1 MVTRPSTA
9 ALPKPD
15 GISSLPSSK
24 RDKQKI
30 KHSSFVSK
38 IEKSSAKT
46 QKRRRPNNK
55 LVANLESLADA
66 LPDAATAGE
75 LETSQAR
82 ILQPKVKLESMKRT
96 KGAKKRKEKL
106 DKLEKERFNA
116 NLAQLV
122 RGTGNATSGADAVQD
137 RWAALKSH
145 VQSNM
150 ETKPEFAQQPSQCW
164 NTVNIVLSAQIT
176 WFPMNILGAKGLQTA
191 LCCVMHR
198 GNLPKDYYR
207 LIIDDYTHRLFSAR
221 LPNICLFLPLDFVP
235 IMNLAAVLPSP
246 KASLS
251 VQSLPIPAPASKE
264 LLIKVSTI
272 GLNAIEAKIAKLAAI
287 PVAYPAILGSSY
299 TGTVEALGSAIT
311 NYCIG
316 ARVLVSKRFGTT
328 GNQYSAYQSYV
339 LAAAEEKM
347 VIRIPEGSDEAVLA
361 SLVMNASC
369 VPGLFSGQLGLR
381 RPAKEIPA
389 VGTEEKKKIL
399 IYGGSSSFGQLSVR
413 YLCRAGYAVTT
424 TASPRHVNRV
434 CELGVD
440 DAVDHTLPSQ
450 QVIQELKARGPYE
463 VVVDMISTPQT
474 ILITSQVLKAQ
485 GGGILYATQPSFAP
499 EDLPDGVQRVFKA
512 WSEPLYEQE
521 NERLLEWVIEEYLP
535 FGIQKGWIVAQPVDR
550 VQAGLAGIDGALEN
564 LLSNAEG
571 SGKRFVVNV

>member
-1 MVTRPSTA
+1 MAPIKKRTTARAKSARAARPSTA

-82 ILQPKVKLESMKRT
+82 ILQPKVKLESMKRK

-116 NLAQLV
+116 NLAQLIAGQHSRAMYRV
-122 RGTGNATSGADAVQD
+122 TWKPSPSSRSNQVNPYNISPPASHEHPWGERTADSVVLCNAS
-137 RWAALKSH
+137 R
-145 VQSNM
+145 
-150 ETKPEFAQQPSQCW
+150 KPSE
-164 NTVNIVLSAQIT
+164 
-176 WFPMNILGAKGLQTA
+176 GL
-191 LCCVMHR
+191 
-198 GNLPKDYYR
+198 
-207 LIIDDYTHRLFSAR
+207 
-221 LPNICLFLPLDFVP
+221 LPLNHRRLYPPLVLCKTF
-235 IMNLAAVLPSP
+235 LPSP

-251 VQSLPIPAPASKE
+251 VQSLPIPAPASKQ

-347 VIRIPEGSDEAVLA
+347 VVRIPEGSDEAVLA

-381 RPAKEIPA
+381 RPAEEIPA

-424 TASPRHVNRV
+424 TSSPRHVNRV

>member
-1 MVTRPSTA
+1 
-9 ALPKPD
+9 
-15 GISSLPSSK
+15 
-24 RDKQKI
+24 
-30 KHSSFVSK
+30 
-38 IEKSSAKT
+38 
-46 QKRRRPNNK
+46 
-55 LVANLESLADA
+55 
-66 LPDAATAGE
+66 
-75 LETSQAR
+75 
-82 ILQPKVKLESMKRT
+82 
-96 KGAKKRKEKL
+96 
-106 DKLEKERFNA
+106 
-116 NLAQLV
+116 
-122 RGTGNATSGADAVQD
+122 
-137 RWAALKSH
+137 
-145 VQSNM
+145 
-150 ETKPEFAQQPSQCW
+150 
-164 NTVNIVLSAQIT
+164 
-176 WFPMNILGAKGLQTA
+176 
-191 LCCVMHR
+191 
-198 GNLPKDYYR
+198 
-207 LIIDDYTHRLFSAR
+207 
-221 LPNICLFLPLDFVP
+221 
-235 IMNLAAVLPSP
+235 MNLAAVLPSP

-347 VIRIPEGSDEAVLA
+347 VIRIPEGSNEAVLA

-369 VPGLFSGQLGLR
+369 VPGLFSGQLGQR
-381 RPAKEIPA
+381 RPAEEIPA

-564 LLSNAEG
+564 LLSNAGG

>member
-1 MVTRPSTA
+1 MAPIKKRTTARAKSARAARPSTA

-122 RGTGNATSGADAVQD
+122 RGTGNATPGADAVQD

-150 ETKPEFAQQPSQCW
+150 ETKPEFAQQPSQ
-164 NTVNIVLSAQIT
+164 T
-176 WFPMNILGAKGLQTA
+176 
-191 LCCVMHR
+191 
-198 GNLPKDYYR
+198 
-207 LIIDDYTHRLFSAR
+207 
-221 LPNICLFLPLDFVP
+221 PNICLFLTLAFVP
-235 IMNLAAVLPSP
+235 IMNLAVVLPSP

-272 GLNAIEAKIAKLAAI
+272 GLNAIEAKIAKLGAI

-316 ARVLVSKRFGTT
+316 ARVLVSNRFGTT
-328 GNQYSAYQSYV
+328 GNQHSAYQSYV
-339 LAAAEEKM
+339 LVAAEEKM

-369 VPGLFSGQLGLR
+369 VPGLFSGQLRLR
-381 RPAKEIPA
+381 RPAEEVPA
-389 VGTEEKKKIL
+389 VGTEEEKKIL

-413 YLCRAGYAVTT
+413 YLRRAGYAVITT
-424 TASPRHVNRV
+424 SSPRHVNRV

-450 QVIQELKARGPYE
+450 QVIQELKARGPYR

-485 GGGILYATQPSFAP
+485 GGGTLYATQPSFAP

-535 FGIQKGWIVAQPVDR
+535 FGMQKGWIVAQPIDR